1 MCSAVCMPCLGIF
14 ILDWNIFVG
23 LECFVGVF
31 RFGFTKF
38 YSLEN
43 RMVLVDEFDFYKKR
57 TAKRLRERKRLDLLE
72 KLELPRM
79 FFVKIDVDSENG

>member
-1 MCSAVCMPCLGIF
+1 MRCPGIF
-14 ILDWNIFVG
+14 FLDWNIFVG

-31 RFGFTKF
+31 RFGLTKF

-79 FFVKIDVDSENG
+79 FFVKIDGDSENG